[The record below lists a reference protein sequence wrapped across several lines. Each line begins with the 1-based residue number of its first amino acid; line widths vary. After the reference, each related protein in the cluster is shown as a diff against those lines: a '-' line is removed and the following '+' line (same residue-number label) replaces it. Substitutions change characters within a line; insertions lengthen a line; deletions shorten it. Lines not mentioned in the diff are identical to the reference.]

1 MALSITTT
9 SLLQVLIQFNY
20 ISSFTIQLNVFLVK
34 KYLMQFCSLNQNL
47 LLHLRLLSIFLS
59 GPGFIYR
66 VHANALQS
74 LETCVVSSSFAHK
87 IISVTNIRNF
97 SNGCKELSKWRCF
110 IIL

>member
-47 LLHLRLLSIFLS
+47 LLHLRLLSIF
-59 GPGFIYR
+59 R

-87 IISVTNIRNF
+87 IISVTNIRSF
-97 SNGCKELSKWRCF
+97 SNGCKELSKLRCF